1 MSTTKKKLEPH
12 PVDVFTGKRVRQLR
26 QIEDWTERDLAEEI
40 GVKYQQLQK
49 YESAANRISMSR
61 LYLICE
67 ALGTTI
73 PEFFTEFYSRRRKKG
88 RAMKM
93 LEGAEAVKLAGLFF
107 KMSPEKHRHLYETGK
122 SLVKM
127 KRGNEGDA
135 TVSDKPAANPTSHPV
150 DIYVGRQIWQFRIV
164 TNMTQKQLSEKIG
177 VIQQQI
183 QKYEEATNRVSVS
196 KIYLIC
202 EAFGM
207 SIPEFFADLYRK
219 GKRKGIMEMLESEEG
234 TKLAGLFFRM
244 SPDNHKHLIGI
255 GKKLLV

>member
-122 SLVKM
+122 SLVKI

-135 TVSDKPAANPTSHPV
+135 TVTDKPAANPTSHPV

-164 TNMTQKQLSEKIG
+164 TNMTQRQLSEKVG

-207 SIPEFFADLYRK
+207 SIPEFFADLYGK
-219 GKRKGIMEMLESEEG
+219 GKRKGIIEMLGSEEG
-234 TKLAGLFFRM
+234 TKLVALFFKM
-244 SPDNHKHLIGI
+244 SQDGRNHFIGF
-255 GKKLLV
+255 GKNLV